1 MDQERLL
8 AAVLLADVVGSTP
21 LYERIG
27 DDAALR
33 QVSDCLDAIREIV
46 AQHGGDFIYS
56 KGDDVLS
63 LFERPEAALRAVCQ
77 INSQMTRAPLSARIG
92 LHFGAVIRARGA
104 VFGDVVNVTARLS
117 TTANPG
123 EVLISQSFFEAL
135 SAGSRGALRLLD
147 KMAFKGK
154 QELFDVYTLG
164 SDDVALDT
172 HVASRGTIIE
182 RRSAP
187 PRQIN
192 LVIRYGDQLGSCRN
206 NEFVTIGRS
215 PECNIVVQ
223 RPWVSRHHAT
233 FTISNGKAR
242 LSSEARR
249 AHLCRWDPAKKYS
262 CAAKIFS
269 SSAPASSRL
278 DGDRPSATPRYFTT
292 KLSQADPAGL
302 VSRERLQAAAPL
314 ALPLPEG
321 IQFAEAAGREL

>member
-27 DDAALR
+27 DDAALQ
-33 QVSDCLDAIREIV
+33 QVSDCLDVIREI
-46 AQHGGDFIYS
+46 AGRHGGDFIYS

-77 INSQMTRAPLSARIG
+77 ISSQLTKGPLSARIG

-104 VFGDVVNVTARLS
+104 LFGDVVNVTARLS
-117 TTANPG
+117 ATANPG

-135 SAGSRGALRLLD
+135 SAGSRGTLRLLD

-154 QELFDVYTLG
+154 QELFDVYALG
-164 SDDVALDT
+164 SDDGALGT
-172 HVASRGTIIE
+172 HITSRGTFVD
-182 RRSAP
+182 RRSAL

-192 LVIRYGDQLGSCRN
+192 LVIRYGDQLRSCRN

-242 LSSEARR
+242 FIER
-249 AHLCRWDPAKKYS
+249 
-262 CAAKIFS
+262 S
-269 SSAPASSRL
+269 SSGTFVSMGPGHEVFVRREDILLFGSGVISPGRTSSL
-278 DGDRPSATPRYFTT
+278 GDAEVLHYEI
-292 KLSQADPAGL
+292 
-302 VSRERLQAAAPL
+302 VSN
-314 ALPLPEG
+314 
-321 IQFAEAAGREL
+321 

>member
-8 AAVLLADVVGSTP
+8 AAVLLADVVGSVP

-33 QVSDCLDAIREIV
+33 QVSGCLDAIRQIV
-46 AQHGGDFIYS
+46 AEHGGDFIYS

-63 LFERPEAALRAVCQ
+63 LFETPEAALRAVCRIGGQ
-77 INSQMTRAPLSARIG
+77 LTKEPLIARIG

-117 TTANPG
+117 ATANPG

-135 SAGSRGALRLLD
+135 SADSRGTLRLLD

-154 QELFDVYTLG
+154 QELFDVYTLRT
-164 SDDVALDT
+164 DDGAPST
-172 HVASRGTIIE
+172 HVASRGTFVD

-187 PRQIN
+187 PPPIN
-192 LVIRYGDQLGSCRN
+192 LVIRYEDQLRSCRN
-206 NEFVTIGRS
+206 NELVTIGRS
-215 PECNIVVQ
+215 PECDIVVQ

-242 LSSEARR
+242 LVER
-249 AHLCRWDPAKKYS
+249 
-262 CAAKIFS
+262 S
-269 SSAPASSRL
+269 SSGTFVSMGSGQEVFVRREDILLFGSGVISPGRRSTL
-278 DGDRPSATPRYFTT
+278 GDAQILRYEII
-292 KLSQADPAGL
+292 PG
-302 VSRERLQAAAPL
+302 
-314 ALPLPEG
+314 
-321 IQFAEAAGREL
+321 

>member
-63 LFERPEAALRAVCQ
+63 LFESSEAALMAVCQ
-77 INSQMTRAPLSARIG
+77 ISHQLSKKPLIARIG
-92 LHFGAVIRARGA
+92 LHFGAVIRARDA

-117 TTANPG
+117 ATANPG

-135 SAGSRGALRLLD
+135 SAGSRSTLRLLD

-154 QELFDVYTLG
+154 QELFDVYTLR
-164 SDDVALDT
+164 SDNEALST
-172 HVASRGTIIE
+172 HIANRGTFVE

-187 PRQIN
+187 PPQVN
-192 LVIRYGDQLGSCRN
+192 LIIHYGDQSRSCRN
-206 NEFVTIGRS
+206 NELVTIGRS
-215 PECNIVVQ
+215 PECDIVVQ

-242 LSSEARR
+242 LVER
-249 AHLCRWDPAKKYS
+249 
-262 CAAKIFS
+262 S
-269 SSAPASSRL
+269 SSGTFVSMGPGHEVFIRREDILLFGSGVISPGRRSSL
-278 DGDRPSATPRYFTT
+278 GDAQIVHYEIIS
-292 KLSQADPAGL
+292 G
-302 VSRERLQAAAPL
+302 
-314 ALPLPEG
+314 
-321 IQFAEAAGREL
+321 

>member
-27 DDAALR
+27 DDAALQ
-33 QVSDCLDAIREIV
+33 QVSDCLDAMREIV
-46 AQHGGDFIYS
+46 ARNGGDFIYS

-63 LFERPEAALRAVCQ
+63 LFERPEAALRAVRQ
-77 INSQMTRAPLSARIG
+77 IGDQLTKGPLSARIG

-104 VFGDVVNVTARLS
+104 IFGDVVNVTARLS

-123 EVLISQSFFEAL
+123 EVLISQSFFESL
-135 SAGSRGALRLLD
+135 SAGGRSTLRLLD

-164 SDDVALDT
+164 SGDRTLST
-172 HVASRGTIIE
+172 QITSRGTIIGA
-182 RRSAP
+182 RSAQP
-187 PRQIN
+187 QQIK
-192 LVIRYGDQLGSCRN
+192 LLIRYGDQLQSCRN
-206 NEFVTIGRS
+206 NGFVTFGRS

-242 LSSEARR
+242 LVER
-249 AHLCRWDPAKKYS
+249 
-262 CAAKIFS
+262 S
-269 SSAPASSRL
+269 SSGTFVSMGPGDEVFVRREDILLFGSGVISPGMRSSLRDAQVL
-278 DGDRPSATPRYFTT
+278 HYEIISD
-292 KLSQADPAGL
+292 
-302 VSRERLQAAAPL
+302 
-314 ALPLPEG
+314 
-321 IQFAEAAGREL
+321 

>member
-27 DDAALR
+27 DDAALL
-33 QVSDCLDAIREIV
+33 QVSDCLDAMRAIV

-63 LFERPEAALRAVCQ
+63 LFGSSEAALRAVRQISCQ
-77 INSQMTRAPLSARIG
+77 LKEGPLSARIG

-135 SAGSRGALRLLD
+135 SAGSRSGLRLLD

-154 QELFDVYTLG
+154 QELFDVYTLR
-164 SDDVALDT
+164 SDDGALGT
-172 HVASRGTIIE
+172 RIASRGTIID

-187 PRQIN
+187 PPQIN
-192 LVIRYGDQLGSCRN
+192 LVIRYEDQLRFCRH

-242 LSSEARR
+242 LVER
-249 AHLCRWDPAKKYS
+249 
-262 CAAKIFS
+262 S
-269 SSAPASSRL
+269 SSGTFVSMGPGHEVFVRREDILLFGSGVISPGLKSSL
-278 DGDRPSATPRYFTT
+278 GDAQILHYEI
-292 KLSQADPAGL
+292 
-302 VSRERLQAAAPL
+302 VSD
-314 ALPLPEG
+314 
-321 IQFAEAAGREL
+321 

>member
-33 QVSDCLDAIREIV
+33 QVSDCLDMMREIV
-46 AQHGGDFIYS
+46 ARHGGNFIHS
-56 KGDDVLS
+56 KGDDVLT
-63 LFERPEAALRAVCQ
+63 LFENAEAALRAVCE
-77 INSQMTRAPLSARIG
+77 ISSQLTQGPLGARIG

-117 TTANPG
+117 STANPG

-135 SAGSRGALRLLD
+135 SAGSRSALRLLD

-164 SDDVALDT
+164 SDDGRLST
-172 HVASRGTIIE
+172 HIARRGTIVD

-187 PRQIN
+187 PPQIN
-192 LVIRYGDQLGSCRN
+192 LVIRYGDQLRSCRN

-242 LSSEARR
+242 LIER
-249 AHLCRWDPAKKYS
+249 
-262 CAAKIFS
+262 S
-269 SSAPASSRL
+269 SSGTFVSMGPDHEVFVRREDVLLFGSGVISPGL
-278 DGDRPSATPRYFTT
+278 RPSLGDAQILHYEII
-292 KLSQADPAGL
+292 SG
-302 VSRERLQAAAPL
+302 
-314 ALPLPEG
+314 
-321 IQFAEAAGREL
+321 

>member
-27 DDAALR
+27 DAAALR
-33 QVSDCLDAIREIV
+33 QVSDCLDAIRGIV

-63 LFERPEAALRAVCQ
+63 LFESSEAALMAVCQ
-77 INSQMTRAPLSARIG
+77 INSQLPKEPLIARIG
-92 LHFGAVIRARGA
+92 LHFGPVIRARGA

-135 SAGSRGALRLLD
+135 SAGSRNTLRLLD

-154 QELFDVYTLG
+154 QELFDVYTLR
-164 SDDVALDT
+164 SDDGT
-172 HVASRGTIIE
+172 SSTQIRSRGTVID
-182 RRSAP
+182 RRSAAP
-187 PRQIN
+187 SQIN
-192 LVIRYGDQLGSCRN
+192 LVIRYEDQVRSCRN
-206 NEFVTIGRS
+206 NELVTIGRS
-215 PECNIVVQ
+215 PECDIVVQ

-242 LSSEARR
+242 LVER
-249 AHLCRWDPAKKYS
+249 
-262 CAAKIFS
+262 S
-269 SSAPASSRL
+269 SSGTFVSMGPGEEVFVRREDILLFGAGIISPGRRSSL
-278 DGDRPSATPRYFTT
+278 GDAQILHYEIIS
-292 KLSQADPAGL
+292 G
-302 VSRERLQAAAPL
+302 
-314 ALPLPEG
+314 
-321 IQFAEAAGREL
+321 

>member
-27 DDAALR
+27 DDDALR

-63 LFERPEAALRAVCQ
+63 LFERPEAALRAVSQ
-77 INSQMTRAPLSARIG
+77 ISSQLMKGPLSARIG

-104 VFGDVVNVTARLS
+104 LFGDVVNVTARLS

-135 SAGSRGALRLLD
+135 SAGSRSTLRLLD

-154 QELFDVYTLG
+154 QELFDVYTLR
-164 SDDVALDT
+164 SDDGALST
-172 HVASRGTIIE
+172 HIANRGTFVD

-187 PRQIN
+187 PQIY
-192 LVIRYGDQLGSCRN
+192 LVIRYEDQSRSCRN

-223 RPWVSRHHAT
+223 RPWVSRLHAT

-242 LSSEARR
+242 FVER
-249 AHLCRWDPAKKYS
+249 
-262 CAAKIFS
+262 S
-269 SSAPASSRL
+269 SSGTFVSMGPGHEVFIRREDILLFGSGVISPGRRSSL
-278 DGDRPSATPRYFTT
+278 GDAQILHYEIIS
-292 KLSQADPAGL
+292 G
-302 VSRERLQAAAPL
+302 
-314 ALPLPEG
+314 
-321 IQFAEAAGREL
+321 

>member
-8 AAVLLADVVGSTP
+8 AAVLLADVAGSVP

-33 QVSDCLDAIREIV
+33 QVSDCLDAIRAIV

-63 LFERPEAALRAVCQ
+63 LFGSSEAALLAVCQ
-77 INSQMTRAPLSARIG
+77 ISHQLSKEPLIARIG

-135 SAGSRGALRLLD
+135 SAGSRSTLRLLD

-154 QELFDVYTLG
+154 QELFDVYTLR
-164 SDDVALDT
+164 SDDGVPST
-172 HVASRGTIIE
+172 HVASRGTFVD

-187 PRQIN
+187 PPRIN
-192 LVIRYGDQLGSCRN
+192 LVIRYEDQLRSCGN
-206 NEFVTIGRS
+206 SELVTIGRS
-215 PECNIVVQ
+215 PECDIVVQ

-242 LSSEARR
+242 LVER
-249 AHLCRWDPAKKYS
+249 
-262 CAAKIFS
+262 S
-269 SSAPASSRL
+269 SSGTFVSMGPGQEEVFVRREDILLFGSGIISPGRRSSL
-278 DGDRPSATPRYFTT
+278 EDAQILHYEIISG
-292 KLSQADPAGL
+292 
-302 VSRERLQAAAPL
+302 
-314 ALPLPEG
+314 
-321 IQFAEAAGREL
+321 

>member
-27 DDAALR
+27 DAAALQ
-33 QVSDCLDAIREIV
+33 QVSNCLDAIREIT
-46 AQHGGDFIYS
+46 ARHGGDFIHS

-63 LFERPEAALRAVCQ
+63 LFDRPDAALTAVCQ
-77 INSQMTRAPLSARIG
+77 IISQLTKGSLSVRIG
-92 LHFGAVIRARGA
+92 LHFGAVIRTRGD

-164 SDDVALDT
+164 SDDGALNT
-172 HVASRGTIIE
+172 QIARGTIID

-187 PRQIN
+187 PRHIN
-192 LVIRYGDQLGSCRN
+192 LVIRYGDQLRSCRQ
-206 NEFVTIGRS
+206 NESVTIGRS
-215 PECNIVVQ
+215 PECDIVVQ

-233 FTISNGKAR
+233 FTISNGRAR
-242 LSSEARR
+242 LAER
-249 AHLCRWDPAKKYS
+249 
-262 CAAKIFS
+262 S
-269 SSAPASSRL
+269 SSGTFLSTGPDQEVFVRREDVLLFGSGFISPGLRSS
-278 DGDRPSATPRYFTT
+278 
-292 KLSQADPAGL
+292 LSDAQILHYEIISG
-302 VSRERLQAAAPL
+302 
-314 ALPLPEG
+314 
-321 IQFAEAAGREL
+321 

>member
-27 DDAALR
+27 DDAAL
-33 QVSDCLDAIREIV
+33 QQISNCLDAIRAIV
-46 AQHGGDFIYS
+46 ARHGGDFIYS

-63 LFERPEAALRAVCQ
+63 LFERPEAALKAVCE
-77 INSQMTRAPLSARIG
+77 ISSQLTKGPLRSRIG
-92 LHFGAVIRARGA
+92 LHFGAFIRARGA

-117 TTANPG
+117 ATANPG

-164 SDDVALDT
+164 SDDGALTT
-172 HVASRGTIIE
+172 HIARRGTFVD
-182 RRSAP
+182 RRSAL

-192 LVIRYGDQLGSCRN
+192 LVIRYGDLLQSCRN

-233 FTISNGKAR
+233 FTISNGKAWLIER
-242 LSSEARR
+242 
-249 AHLCRWDPAKKYS
+249 
-262 CAAKIFS
+262 S
-269 SSAPASSRL
+269 SSGTFVSMGTNQEVFVRREDILLFGSGIISPGRRSSL
-278 DGDRPSATPRYFTT
+278 GDAQNLHYEIIS
-292 KLSQADPAGL
+292 G
-302 VSRERLQAAAPL
+302 
-314 ALPLPEG
+314 
-321 IQFAEAAGREL
+321 

>member
-8 AAVLLADVVGSTP
+8 AAVLLADVVGSTT

-27 DDAALR
+27 DDAALLR
-33 QVSDCLDAIREIV
+33 QVSDCLDAIRGIV

-77 INSQMTRAPLSARIG
+77 IGGQLTKEPLIARIG

-117 TTANPG
+117 TTASPG

-135 SAGSRGALRLLD
+135 SAGSRSTLRLLD

-154 QELFDVYTLG
+154 QELFDVYTLR
-164 SDDVALDT
+164 SDDGALST
-172 HVASRGTIIE
+172 HVANRGTFVD

-187 PRQIN
+187 LPQIN
-192 LVIRYGDQLGSCRN
+192 LVIRYQDQVRSCRN
-206 NEFVTIGRS
+206 NELVTIGRS
-215 PECNIVVQ
+215 PECNIVVP

-233 FTISNGKAR
+233 FTISNGKVR
-242 LSSEARR
+242 LVER
-249 AHLCRWDPAKKYS
+249 
-262 CAAKIFS
+262 S
-269 SSAPASSRL
+269 SSGTFVSMGPGNEVFVRREDILLFGSGVISPGRRSAL
-278 DGDRPSATPRYFTT
+278 GDAQILRYEII
-292 KLSQADPAGL
+292 SG
-302 VSRERLQAAAPL
+302 
-314 ALPLPEG
+314 
-321 IQFAEAAGREL
+321 

>member
-8 AAVLLADVVGSTP
+8 AAVLLADVVGSVP

-46 AQHGGDFIYS
+46 ARHGGDFIYS

-63 LFERPEAALRAVCQ
+63 LFETPEAALGAVCQ
-77 INSQMTRAPLSARIG
+77 IGGQLTKKPLIVRIG

-117 TTANPG
+117 ATANPG

-135 SAGSRGALRLLD
+135 SAGSRGRLRLLD

-154 QELFDVYTLG
+154 QELFDVYTLRN
-164 SDDVALDT
+164 DDGAPST
-172 HVASRGTIIE
+172 HVASRGTFVD

-187 PRQIN
+187 PPPIN
-192 LVIRYGDQLGSCRN
+192 LVIRYEDQSRSCRN
-206 NEFVTIGRS
+206 NELVTVGRS
-215 PECNIVVQ
+215 PECDIVVQ

-242 LSSEARR
+242 LVER
-249 AHLCRWDPAKKYS
+249 
-262 CAAKIFS
+262 S
-269 SSAPASSRL
+269 SSGTFVSMGSGQEVFVRREDILLFGSGVISPGRRSSL
-278 DGDRPSATPRYFTT
+278 DDAQILHYEIIPG
-292 KLSQADPAGL
+292 
-302 VSRERLQAAAPL
+302 
-314 ALPLPEG
+314 
-321 IQFAEAAGREL
+321 

>member
-1 MDQERLL
+1 MDQERVL

-27 DDAALR
+27 DDAALQ
-33 QVSDCLDAIREIV
+33 QVSDCLDAIREI
-46 AQHGGDFIYS
+46 ASRNGGDFIHS

-63 LFERPEAALRAVCQ
+63 LFERPEGALRAVRQ
-77 INSQMTRAPLSARIG
+77 IVSQLTRGSLTTRIG
-92 LHFGAVIRARGA
+92 LHFGAVIRTRGE

-135 SAGSRGALRLLD
+135 SAGSRSTLRLLD

-164 SDDVALDT
+164 SGDRTLST
-172 HVASRGTIIE
+172 QITSRGTIIDT
-182 RRSAP
+182 RSAQP
-187 PRQIN
+187 PQIK
-192 LVIRYGDQLGSCRN
+192 LVIRYGDQLLSCRN
-206 NEFVTIGRS
+206 NGFVTIGRS

-242 LSSEARR
+242 LIER
-249 AHLCRWDPAKKYS
+249 
-262 CAAKIFS
+262 S
-269 SSAPASSRL
+269 SSGTFVSMGPDHEVFVRREDILLFGSGVISPGRRSS
-278 DGDRPSATPRYFTT
+278 
-292 KLSQADPAGL
+292 LSDAQILSYEIISG
-302 VSRERLQAAAPL
+302 
-314 ALPLPEG
+314 
-321 IQFAEAAGREL
+321 

>member
-8 AAVLLADVVGSTP
+8 AAVLLADVVGSVP

-33 QVSDCLDAIREIV
+33 QVSDCLDAIRAIV

-63 LFERPEAALRAVCQ
+63 LFESSEAALRAVCQ
-77 INSQMTRAPLSARIG
+77 ISHQLSKEPLIARIG

-117 TTANPG
+117 ATANPG

-135 SAGSRGALRLLD
+135 SARSRSTLRLLD

-154 QELFDVYTLG
+154 QELFDVYTLR
-164 SDDVALDT
+164 SDDGVPST
-172 HVASRGTIIE
+172 HVASRGTFVD

-187 PRQIN
+187 PPQIN
-192 LVIRYGDQLGSCRN
+192 LVIRYEDQLRSCGN
-206 NEFVTIGRS
+206 NELVTIGRS
-215 PECNIVVQ
+215 PECDIVVQ

-233 FTISNGKAR
+233 FNISNGKAR
-242 LSSEARR
+242 LVER
-249 AHLCRWDPAKKYS
+249 
-262 CAAKIFS
+262 S
-269 SSAPASSRL
+269 SSGTFVSMGPGQEEVFVRREDILLFGSGVISPGRRSSL
-278 DGDRPSATPRYFTT
+278 GDAQILHYEIIS
-292 KLSQADPAGL
+292 
-302 VSRERLQAAAPL
+302 V
-314 ALPLPEG
+314 
-321 IQFAEAAGREL
+321 